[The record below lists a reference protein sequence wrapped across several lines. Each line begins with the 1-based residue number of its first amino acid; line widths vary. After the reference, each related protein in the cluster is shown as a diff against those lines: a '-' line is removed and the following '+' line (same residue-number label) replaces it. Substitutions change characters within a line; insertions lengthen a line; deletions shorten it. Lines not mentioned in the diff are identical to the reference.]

1 MPSMP
6 RPSTIDPKL
15 AAALRALRERAGLSQ
30 EDLAHEADLTTG
42 AVSRIERAKMNP
54 SWTTL
59 QRILVA
65 LKASL
70 ADLQAAIERSTPS

>member
-1 MPSMP
+1 MPYMP

-15 AAALRALRERAGLSQ
+15 AAALRAMREQAGLSQ
-30 EDLAHEADLTTG
+30 EDLAHAADLTTG

-59 QRILVA
+59 QSILSA
-65 LKASL
+65 LDRNL
-70 ADLQAAIERSTPS
+70 ADLQAAIDKGHA